1 MAEGSAHPTHDRKGP
16 ELAGSHLMILVDTA
30 LEKREKEGK
39 PIRVAMVGAGFQGR
53 GVALQIF
60 QAFKKGMRL
69 VAISTRHLD
78 GAKLAYTE
86 AGVTDAHEVKTAGEL
101 SDNIKKGRF
110 SVTEDASLLCRAGG
124 IDVVFEVTGSIEYGA
139 QVI

>member
-1 MAEGSAHPTHDRKGP
+1 
-16 ELAGSHLMILVDTA
+16 MILIDKA
-30 LEKREKEGK
+30 LEKREAEGK
-39 PIRVAMVGAGFQGR
+39 PIRVGMVGAGFQGS

-69 VAISTRHLD
+69 VAISNRHLD

-110 SVTEDASLLCRAGG
+110 SVTEDASLICQAQGV
-124 IDVVFEVTGSIEYGA
+124 DAVFEVSG
-139 QVI
+139 